1 VLRKQGELGKKL
13 LKKKETTTKIE
24 CPEDKI
30 LNPET
35 NKCVK
40 KTGRI
45 GKKLMKKAETPR
57 RFISPRTRPIVRFP
71 SIVKKP
77 NLRVPTP
84 VEEPMSEPVEEPMSE
99 PVEEPMS
106 EPVEEPMSEPE
117 DDDLLMDLLEPA
129 NETNESVMKT
139 LEDLL

>member
-1 VLRKQGELGKKL
+1 MVECPEDKILNPETNKCVKKTGRIGKKL

-99 PVEEPMS
+99 P
-106 EPVEEPMSEPE
+106 E